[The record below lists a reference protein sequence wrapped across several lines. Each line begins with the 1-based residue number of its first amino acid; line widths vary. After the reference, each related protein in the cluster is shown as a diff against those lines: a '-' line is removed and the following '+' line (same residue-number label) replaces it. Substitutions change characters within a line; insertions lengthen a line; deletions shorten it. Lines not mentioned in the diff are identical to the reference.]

1 MRTRRRQRIRYLL
14 LFIAIRSPRTL
25 RPTRFRTMGR
35 AVDSPMRRAS
45 GTNRLRR
52 RRVAQKPMTRTW
64 QVFIR
69 PSTINVSI
77 MTPAYGAT
85 LMQQITVRQ

>member
-1 MRTRRRQRIRYLL
+1 MRTRRRQRIHDLL
-14 LFIAIRSPRTL
+14 LFTAIRSPRVP

-45 GTNRLRR
+45 GTNPLRHR
-52 RRVAQKPMTRTW
+52 CVAPKLMPCTW

-69 PSTINVSI
+69 PSTMDIDFMNL
-77 MTPAYGAT
+77 AH
-85 LMQQITVRQ
+85 